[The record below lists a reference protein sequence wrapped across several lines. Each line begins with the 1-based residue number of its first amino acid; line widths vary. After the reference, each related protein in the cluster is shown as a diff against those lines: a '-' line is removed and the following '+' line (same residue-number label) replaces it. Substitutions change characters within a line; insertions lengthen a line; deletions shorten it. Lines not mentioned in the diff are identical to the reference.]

1 MRSVQQARLA
11 VTTGCRQPRPGQACR
26 PSIQLLVSPSGERR
40 LDTLEPHFCTGSL
53 PKQELNGLSIQ
64 IERLLPDLRR
74 PLFKIPHRI
83 LDRDAL
89 EIAEFVL
96 LDPPAKP
103 CQRPLVISFCADRVN
118 QSVAMV
124 AHVAPC
130 RAQAR
135 GSPNILPVEP
145 LRAAENS
152 LSDLQVATPDRVAS
166 GEIRLTEWHSAL
178 QSCVVYPGGVGT
190 CWDSR

>member
-1 MRSVQQARLA
+1 M
-11 VTTGCRQPRPGQACR
+11 
-26 PSIQLLVSPSGERR
+26 
-40 LDTLEPHFCTGSL
+40 

-74 PLFKIPHRI
+74 PLFKISHRI

-89 EIAEFVL
+89 EIAKFVFAGSTGKTL
-96 LDPPAKP
+96 SAPP
-103 CQRPLVISFCADRVN
+103 RNFVSYRSSELVRRDGC
-118 QSVAMV
+118 
-124 AHVAPC
+124 HVALC

-135 GSPNILPVEP
+135 GSPTILPVEP

-178 QSCVVYPGGVGT
+178 QSCVVYQEELVLAGT
-190 CWDSR
+190 SFEIALQAGI